1 MVKHPTYIRHSL
13 QIRERCGFESRQVY
27 QFIFA
32 IVLFISTPTIANV
45 QSNTIIH
52 ECFAKFD
59 TYMKVANC
67 ITVTRNE
74 IQRKKNAE
82 QWEFLK
88 ANPRYRF
95 PGRSWDKCFGQEKE
109 LVVDR
114 VETTKDKVVVH
125 YKKSIKPCIRRK
137 SK

>member
-1 MVKHPTYIRHSL
+1 MGEVSMVARQTPNLKDRVRFLAPMPKWSCSLTVKHPAYTRHSL

-32 IVLFISTPTIANV
+32 IALFISTPTIANV

-88 ANPRYRF
+88 ANPR
-95 PGRSWDKCFGQEKE
+95 
-109 LVVDR
+109 
-114 VETTKDKVVVH
+114 
-125 YKKSIKPCIRRK
+125 
-137 SK
+137 